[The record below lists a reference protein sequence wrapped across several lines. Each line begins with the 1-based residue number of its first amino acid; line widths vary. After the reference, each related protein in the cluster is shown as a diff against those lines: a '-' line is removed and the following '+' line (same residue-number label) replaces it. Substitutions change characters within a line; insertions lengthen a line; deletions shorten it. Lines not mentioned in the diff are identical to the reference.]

1 MQFSDDSGHDIKAV
15 PWTSMLS
22 PLLDVPLIAGWL
34 PLAISI
40 LGVIGGLSLIGSRS
54 RRWWIRD
61 VPMAVL
67 AGAGAAGVAALLV
80 EWLRPFPDALP
91 VRMLVWIAV
100 PVTAAVLAVLRWH
113 RQRGWLRRVAIGVA
127 LLLVVTTASV
137 KANAFYGYRPTLAAV
152 LGIPAA
158 NQIDLSAL
166 PRTEPLVVAPPE
178 QPLSSTWHSP
188 QGMPRTGRISA
199 VTVPGERSGFAAR
212 QAWLY
217 LPPAYLGTPRAQ
229 LPVLVLI
236 PGQPGGPRD
245 WLLAGRLASIMDAFA
260 AAHDGLAPI
269 VIVPDV
275 TGSPMGNTMCVD
287 SKLGAAETYLTEDV
301 TGWLQTHLQADPTQL
316 AIGGFSF
323 GGTCA
328 LQMAVRHP
336 DLYPTFLDIS
346 GQAEP
351 TLGDPGQT
359 VQQAFG
365 GDQDAYRQVDP
376 LDELPTAHLPGSA
389 GLMTVG
395 RADTDFRRQ
404 AEEILALA
412 RGAGMSVQ
420 LDEVPG
426 NHSWGIASD
435 ALAKGLPWISGRLG
449 LIER

>member
-1 MQFSDDSGHDIKAV
+1 
-15 PWTSMLS
+15 MLS
-22 PLLDVPLIAGWL
+22 PLLDAPLIAGWL
-34 PLAISI
+34 PTAISI
-40 LGVIGGLSLIGSRS
+40 LGVLGGLFLIGSRS
-54 RRWWIRD
+54 RRWWTRE
-61 VPMAVL
+61 VPVALL
-67 AGAGAAGVAALLV
+67 AGAGVAAGSVALV
-80 EWLRPFPDALP
+80 AWLRPFPDALP
-91 VRMLVWIAV
+91 VRMLVWLAV
-100 PVTAAVLAVLRWH
+100 PVSAIVLAALRWH
-113 RQRGWLRRVAIGVA
+113 RQRGWPRRVAVGVA
-127 LLLVVTTASV
+127 VVLVLSTGLV

-158 NQIDLSAL
+158 NQIDLSDV
-166 PRTEPLVVAPPE
+166 PRTEPLVVAPPRL
-178 QPLSSTWHSP
+178 PLSSTWHSP
-188 QGMPRTGRISA
+188 AGMPRAGRISA

-212 QAWLY
+212 PAWLY
-217 LPPAYLGTPRAQ
+217 LPPAYLGTPRAD

-245 WLLAGRLASIMDAFA
+245 WLLAGRLASIMDSFA

-301 TGWLQTHLQADPTQL
+301 TRWLQTDLQADT
-316 AIGGFSF
+316 AHMAVGGFSF

-336 DLYPTFLDIS
+336 DLYPTFLDVS

-351 TLGDPGQT
+351 TLGDPEQT

-365 GDQDAYRQVDP
+365 GDHDAYRSVDP
-376 LDELPTAHLPGSA
+376 VDELPTAHLPGSA

-404 AEEILALA
+404 AEQILALA
-412 RGAGMSVQ
+412 CGAGMSVR
-420 LDEVPG
+420 LYEVPG
-426 NHSWGIASD
+426 NHSWAIASD
-435 ALAKGLPWISGRLG
+435 ALAQGLPWISGRLG
-449 LIER
+449 LTAPTSVPPQPQQ

>member
-1 MQFSDDSGHDIKAV
+1 
-15 PWTSMLS
+15 MLS
-22 PLLDVPLIAGWL
+22 PLLDAPLIAGWL
-34 PLAISI
+34 PAAISV
-40 LGVIGGLSLIGSRS
+40 LGAIGGLFLIGSRS

-61 VPMAVL
+61 VPMALL
-67 AGAGAAGVAALLV
+67 AGVGVAAVVATLV
-80 EWLRPFPDALP
+80 AWLRPFPDALP

-100 PVTAAVLAVLRWH
+100 PVSATVAAVLRW
-113 RQRGWLRRVAIGVA
+113 RREQPWLRRAAVGVA
-127 LLLVVTTASV
+127 LLLVVATASV

-152 LGIPAA
+152 LGMPAA
-158 NQIDLSAL
+158 NQIDFSAL
-166 PRTEPLVVAPPE
+166 PRTEPLVVAPPR
-178 QPLSSTWHSP
+178 QALSSTWHSP
-188 QGMPRTGRISA
+188 PGMPRTGRISA

-217 LPPAYLGTPRAQ
+217 LPPAYLGTPRAR

-245 WLLAGRLASIMDAFA
+245 WLLAGRLASTMDAFA

-275 TGSPMGNTMCVD
+275 TGAPMGNTMCVD
-287 SKLGAAETYLTEDV
+287 STLGAAETYLTGDV
-301 TGWLQTHLQADPTQL
+301 TRWLQTDLQADTTHM

-351 TLGDPGQT
+351 TLGDPEQT

-365 GDQDAYRQVDP
+365 GDHDAYGRVDP

-404 AEEILALA
+404 AEQIFALT

-420 LDEVPG
+420 LYEIPG
-426 NHSWGIASD
+426 NHSWAIASD
-435 ALAKGLPWISGRLG
+435 ALAQGLPWISGRLG
-449 LIER
+449 LIDPTPPPPQLQQ

>member
-1 MQFSDDSGHDIKAV
+1 
-15 PWTSMLS
+15 MLS
-22 PLLDVPLIAGWL
+22 PLLDAPLIAGWL
-34 PLAISI
+34 PTMITV
-40 LGVIGGLSLIGSRS
+40 LGVLGGLVLLAARS
-54 RRWWIRD
+54 RRWWMRL
-61 VPMAVL
+61 VPMALL
-67 AGAGAAGVAALLV
+67 AGVGAAAVSAVSIA
-80 EWLRPFPDALP
+80 WLRPFPDPLP
-91 VRMLVWIAV
+91 VRILVWIAV
-100 PVTAAVLAVLRWH
+100 PVSAGVLAVLQWRR
-113 RQRGWLRRVAIGVA
+113 RQAWPRRVAVGLAVVLVLATA
-127 LLLVVTTASV
+127 LV
-137 KANAFYGYRPTLAAV
+137 KANAYYGYRPTLAAA
-152 LGIPAA
+152 LGMPAA
-158 NQIDLSAL
+158 NEIDLSAL
-166 PRTEPLVVAPPE
+166 PRTEPLVVAPPRK
-178 QPLSSTWHSP
+178 PLSSTWRSP
-188 QGMPRTGRISA
+188 PGMPRTGRITA

-212 QAWLY
+212 EAWLY

-245 WLLAGRLASIMDAFA
+245 WMLAGRLASIMDAFA

-287 SKLGAAETYLTEDV
+287 SMLGAAETYLTEDV
-301 TGWLQTHLQADPTQL
+301 TRWLQTDLQADTAHM

-351 TLGDPGQT
+351 TLGDPQQT
-359 VQQAFG
+359 VQEAFG
-365 GDQDAYRQVDP
+365 GDQDAYHRVDP
-376 LDELPTAHLPGSA
+376 LYELPTAHLPDSA

-404 AEEILALA
+404 AEQILALA
-412 RGAGMSVQ
+412 RAAGMSVE
-420 LDEVPG
+420 LYEVPG

-435 ALAKGLPWISGRLG
+435 ALTQGLPWISGRLG
-449 LIER
+449 LTAPTPVPPQPQQ

>member
-1 MQFSDDSGHDIKAV
+1 
-15 PWTSMLS
+15 MLS
-22 PLLDVPLIAGWL
+22 PLLDAPLIAGWVPIL
-34 PLAISI
+34 VSG
-40 LGVIGGLSLIGSRS
+40 LGVLGGLFLIGSRS

-61 VPMAVL
+61 VPTAVL
-67 AGAGAAGVAALLV
+67 AGVGVAVVVAALV
-80 EWLRPFPDALP
+80 AWVRPFPDALP

-100 PVTAAVLAVLRWH
+100 PVSATVVAVLRWRRCPD
-113 RQRGWLRRVAIGVA
+113 RQVWLRRVAVGVA
-127 LLLVVTTASV
+127 LLLVVATALV
-137 KANAFYGYRPTLAAV
+137 KANAYYGYRPTLAAA
-152 LGIPAA
+152 LGIPAE
-158 NQIDLSAL
+158 NEIDLSDL
-166 PRTEPLVVAPPE
+166 PRTEPLVTAAP
-178 QPLSSTWHSP
+178 QQSLSRTWHSP
-188 QGMPRTGRISA
+188 PGMPRTGRISA
-199 VTVPGERSGFAAR
+199 VTVPGEKSGFPAR

-217 LPPAYLGTPRAQ
+217 LPPAYLATPRAQ

-245 WLLAGRLASIMDAFA
+245 WLLAGRLPSIMDAFA

-301 TGWLQTHLQADPTQL
+301 TRWLQTDLQADTTHM

-328 LQMAVRHP
+328 LQMAVRRP

-365 GDQDAYRQVDP
+365 GDPDAYHGVDP
-376 LDELPTAHLPGSA
+376 VYELPSAHLPDSA

-404 AEEILALA
+404 AEQILALT
-412 RGAGMSVQ
+412 RGAGMSVE
-420 LDEVPG
+420 LYEVPG
-426 NHSWGIASD
+426 NHSWVIASD
-435 ALAKGLPWISGRLG
+435 ALAQGLPWISGRLG
-449 LIER
+449 LIDPTPVPPQPQQ

>member
-1 MQFSDDSGHDIKAV
+1 
-15 PWTSMLS
+15 MLS
-22 PLLDVPLIAGWL
+22 PLLDAPLIAGWL
-34 PLAISI
+34 PTAISI
-40 LGVIGGLSLIGSRS
+40 LGLLGGLFLIGSRS

-61 VPMAVL
+61 VPVALL
-67 AGAGAAGVAALLV
+67 AGVGVAVVSAALV
-80 EWLRPFPDALP
+80 AWLRPFPDAVP
-91 VRMLVWIAV
+91 VRMLVWLAA
-100 PVTAAVLAVLRWH
+100 PVSAIVLAALRWR
-113 RQRGWLRRVAIGVA
+113 RQRGWACRVAACVA
-127 LLLVVTTASV
+127 VVLVLSTGLV
-137 KANAFYGYRPTLAAV
+137 KANSFYGYRPTLAAV

-158 NQIDLSAL
+158 NQIDLSDL
-166 PRTEPLVVAPPE
+166 PRTEPLVVASPR
-178 QPLSSTWHSP
+178 QSLSSTWHSP
-188 QGMPRTGRISA
+188 AGTPRTGRISA

-217 LPPAYLGTPRAQ
+217 LPPAYLGTPRAD
-229 LPVLVLI
+229 LPVLVMI

-245 WLLAGRLASIMDAFA
+245 WLLAGRLASIMDSFA

-287 SKLGAAETYLTEDV
+287 SRLGAAETYLTEDV
-301 TGWLQTHLQADPTQL
+301 TRWLQADLQADTAHM

-336 DLYPTFLDIS
+336 DLYPTFLDVS

-351 TLGDPGQT
+351 TLGDPEQT

-365 GDQDAYRQVDP
+365 GDHDAYRSVDP
-376 LDELPTAHLPGSA
+376 VDELPTAQLPGSA

-404 AEEILALA
+404 AEQILALA

-420 LDEVPG
+420 LYEVPG
-426 NHSWGIASD
+426 NHSWAIASD
-435 ALAKGLPWISGRLG
+435 ALAQGLPWISGRLG
-449 LIER
+449 LIAPAPVPPQPQP

>member
-1 MQFSDDSGHDIKAV
+1 
-15 PWTSMLS
+15 MLS
-22 PLLDVPLIAGWL
+22 PFLDAPLIVGWL
-34 PLAISI
+34 PTVISI
-40 LGVIGGLSLIGSRS
+40 LGVLGGLFLIVSRT

-61 VPMAVL
+61 VPTALLV
-67 AGAGAAGVAALLV
+67 GVGVAAVSAALV
-80 EWLRPFPDALP
+80 AWLRPFPDALP

-100 PVTAAVLAVLRWH
+100 PVSATALAVLRWRRH
-113 RQRGWLRRVAIGVA
+113 HGWLRRVAVGVA
-127 LLLVVTTASV
+127 LALVFSTALV
-137 KANAFYGYRPTLAAV
+137 KANAFYGYRPTLASV

-158 NQIDLSAL
+158 NQIDFSAL
-166 PRTEPLVVAPPE
+166 PRTEPLVVAPPR

-188 QGMPRTGRISA
+188 PGMPRTGRISA

-269 VIVPDV
+269 VVVPDV

-301 TGWLQTHLQADPTQL
+301 TRWLQTDLQADTTHM

-328 LQMAVRHP
+328 LQMAVRRP

-351 TLGDPGQT
+351 TLGDPEQT

-365 GDQDAYRQVDP
+365 GDHDAYRRVDP
-376 LDELPTAHLPGSA
+376 LDELPTAHLPDSA

-404 AEEILALA
+404 AEQILGLT
-412 RGAGMSVQ
+412 RGAGMSVE
-420 LDEVPG
+420 LYEVPG
-426 NHSWGIASD
+426 NHSWAIASD
-435 ALAKGLPWISGRLG
+435 ALTQGLPWVSGRLG
-449 LIER
+449 LIASTPPPPQPQQ